1 MNKLLVSAGVI
12 ASSVSLIA
20 APAQAGTLTFGVEA
34 NASLD
39 VNLSPSLAGR
49 TLGGVTLPNSLD
61 VDATNVT
68 GSFTVLDDPAQ
79 FTDGDIE
86 LNYSLL
92 NDLLGDSY
100 STTLQSLL
108 GSFGL
113 TSGQALQSVD
123 DIFTITQFTG
133 NGVLTSEAPT
143 LAGDPD
149 NPSPFNILY
158 KGGSSSLLIE
168 GYDTEVAESCLS
180 ATCQITGNVSF
191 GVGLVLGELV
201 TLTSDLLANSNI
213 TLSPEAR
220 SAIASLQQTAAVMQA
235 FGPTLDIAQVVANVS
250 ATTQFVEA
258 NPNGT
263 LKDIGA
269 NVTGGLLTAAA
280 TTGGQQQ
287 PILSRLLADNPSVD
301 PPAVVDTSVG
311 DPPVGGP
318 TTIPPTTNQDNNTP
332 QDVPEPSILLGLLG
346 TAILVKRSHKKTVVQ

>member
-1 MNKLLVSAGVI
+1 MNKLLVSAGVM
-12 ASSVSLIA
+12 ASAISFLAV
-20 APAQAGTLTFGVEA
+20 PAQASTLTFGVDA

-39 VNLSPSLAGR
+39 VNLSPFLAGR
-49 TLGGVTLPNSLD
+49 TLGGMTLPDSID
-61 VDATNVT
+61 VDATNVV

-92 NDLLGDSY
+92 DDLLGDSY
-100 STTLQSLL
+100 STALQSLL

-113 TSGQALQSVD
+113 TPSQALQSVD
-123 DIFTITQFTG
+123 DIFTITQFSG
-133 NGVLTSEAPT
+133 NGLLTSEAPT
-143 LAGDPD
+143 LVGDPD

-158 KGGSSSLLIE
+158 KGGSSSLLLE

-191 GVGLVLGELV
+191 GIGLVLGEFV
-201 TLTSDLLANSNI
+201 TLTSGLLANSNI
-213 TLSPEAR
+213 SLAPEAR
-220 SAIASLQQTAAVMQA
+220 SALASLQQTAAVMQA

-250 ATTQFVEA
+250 ATTELVGA

-263 LKDIGA
+263 VEDIGA
-269 NVTGGLLTAAA
+269 NVTGGLLTAAV

-287 PILSRLLADNPSVD
+287 PILSKLLADNPPVD
-301 PPAVVDTSVG
+301 PPAVVDTSVA
-311 DPPVGGP
+311 DPPVSP
-318 TTIPPTTNQDNNTP
+318 TIPLTTNQGKNTP